1 MTRVRASAM
10 SLVFRVRVLESTRD
24 LRGQVLKT
32 HISGIGIV
40 HNRQKPRASIYLTT
54 IKTSRATA
62 LPADGCPP
70 HCGLLSGP
78 GPPPTGLPC
87 TLGAR
92 AEPAPCGRASAL
104 VTGGPGPVSS
114 SGPWGR
120 SGHPP
125 PWAAEGGVAVTPC
138 SGGNS
143 VPQIHAHPEPGNGT
157 RFGSRVS
164 ADVIS

>member
-1 MTRVRASAM
+1 MTRVRASAI

-32 HISGIGIV
+32 HVSGIGIV
-40 HNRQKPRASIYLTT
+40 HNRQKPRASIYLIT
-54 IKTSRATA
+54 IKTSRVTA
-62 LPADGCPP
+62 LPADGRPP
-70 HCGLLSGP
+70 HCRLLSGM

-87 TLGAR
+87 TQ
-92 AEPAPCGRASAL
+92 GRACA
-104 VTGGPGPVSS
+104 
-114 SGPWGR
+114 PWTRVCLSDWRPRAYLLLWTLGEVR
-120 SGHPP
+120 TPTPP
-125 PWAAEGGVAVTPC
+125 RAAEGGVAVTPC

-157 RFGSRVS
+157 RFGSRIS